1 MTARD
6 WRPKIHPLLRM
17 VASVLND
24 CIRGLFTDHE
34 DSGHWVE
41 TWRPRVTRCVTNL
54 SKKSGQ
60 FPLDSA
66 KVGGYTPGMKTAVSV
81 PDEVFEE
88 AEKLAKRLKVS
99 RSELYAKALE
109 NYVRQH
115 SPDAVTEAY
124 NGLCDSEPSR
134 DFARR
139 AVRKSLEKVE
149 W

>member
-1 MTARD
+1 
-6 WRPKIHPLLRM
+6 
-17 VASVLND
+17 
-24 CIRGLFTDHE
+24 
-34 DSGHWVE
+34 
-41 TWRPRVTRCVTNL
+41 
-54 SKKSGQ
+54 
-60 FPLDSA
+60 
-66 KVGGYTPGMKTAVSV
+66 MKTAVSV

-109 NYVRQH
+109 TYVRQH